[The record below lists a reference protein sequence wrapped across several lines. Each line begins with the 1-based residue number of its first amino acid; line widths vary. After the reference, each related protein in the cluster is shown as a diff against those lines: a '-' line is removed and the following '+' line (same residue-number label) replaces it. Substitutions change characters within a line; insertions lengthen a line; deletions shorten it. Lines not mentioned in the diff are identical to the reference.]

1 MLPGSLLRQGGE
13 FHDCVSAFLPE
24 VHVMRG
30 LGFPVRSSVKH
41 TGEMPGPVTVRL

>member
-30 LGFPVRSSVKH
+30 LGFPVRSRVKH
-41 TGEMPGPVTVRL
+41 NGETPGPVTVRL